1 VNGHEKLNNRLEEE
15 IRFHIEQQ
23 IEKNVRAGMAPDD
36 ARRHAHLKFGGVA
49 RTVEYT
55 RDQFR
60 WARLEEWLRDLRVAI
75 RMWRRTR
82 GAAAVAILTLAI
94 GIGANTAMFSILN
107 ALILHPLPFPEAD
120 RLITI
125 WDSSDRNPR
134 NEVSFANYADWKAQ
148 QTSFEKLGLYRWWT
162 ANITGDQTPER
173 VQGFQL
179 TAEILPALGLKPFL
193 GRYFTEEENQANAQ
207 RVLLISHGLWQRRF
221 GGRPDILGAT
231 VNVND
236 VPRQVIGILPPELNF
251 PPGAELIAPMQ
262 ITPDIA
268 ANRRFHTYYVVGRLK
283 EGKSVA
289 EANADMTTIA
299 ARLAKEYPDTN
310 KGLTARVFPLASD
323 VASSY
328 ANGIWLLMGSV
339 GFVLLIACAN
349 LANLLLARGPGR
361 VRELAV
367 RISIGASRGRIVRQL
382 VTESLVLSIAGGG
395 LGIAIAALGVRTLR
409 QATPADLLASVPG
422 LATLSVDGPVLVFS
436 SLLSILTGLV
446 FGLLPALRTSTVD
459 ANSALRDASRPLGAA
474 GGQRLRGFLVAAE
487 VALALILVSG
497 AGFTLHAFS
506 RLVSMPTGFDSS
518 NVISMGVTLPFAR
531 YTDGAAQSRFYET
544 LLANARGVPGVQSVG
559 FTSHIPLAQ
568 GNAAGGIVFE
578 GRPAP
583 DQAPQADYR
592 VVSDGYFETIG
603 ARLAGGRAFAASD
616 AAGSPRVV
624 AVNEAFANRF
634 FSDGKD
640 AVGSRIAFTGDPE
653 PRPWREIVAVVKDLR
668 HRINEPPR
676 PETYIPFTQ
685 APQSTLFLV
694 AKTRED
700 AIGMAPSLR
709 AAVTSIDPNQ
719 PVWAVRT
726 LDEIKA
732 RAVAAFRATVAFILA
747 FGVVALLLSA
757 IGIFGV
763 VSYLVSVRTQEIG
776 LRMALGA
783 RATDVV
789 RLIVSQGS
797 PPLLAGFAIGGVGAF
812 ALGEVLAKAFPE
824 IGTVDPMPIAA
835 TAAVLIVVSSLATWL
850 PARRAAAIH
859 PVDALRAD

>member
-1 VNGHEKLNNRLEEE
+1 VSGRGNLNERLDEE
-15 IRFHIEQQ
+15 IRFHIEKQV
-23 IEKNVRAGMAPDD
+23 EKNLRAGMTPEE
-36 ARRHAHLKFGGVA
+36 ARRSAHLKFGGVDSA
-49 RTVEYT
+49 REYT
-55 RDQFR
+55 RDQFP
-60 WARLEEWLRDLRVAI
+60 WARLDEWLRDLRVAV
-75 RMWRRTR
+75 RMWRRAR
-82 GAAAVAILTLAI
+82 GAAAIAILTLAI
-94 GIGANTAMFSILN
+94 GIGANSAMFSILN

-120 RLITI
+120 RLISI

-148 QTSFEKLGLYRWWT
+148 QTSFDKLGLYRWWT
-162 ANITGDQTPER
+162 GNITGDQSPER

-179 TAEILPALGLKPFL
+179 TAEILPGLGLRPFL
-193 GRYFTEEENQANAQ
+193 GRFFTEEENQANAQ
-207 RVLLISHGLWQRRF
+207 RVILISHGLWQRRF
-221 GGRPDILGAT
+221 GGRPEILGAT
-231 VNVND
+231 VMVND

-251 PPGAELIAPMQ
+251 PPGAELIAPLQ

-283 EGKSVA
+283 DGKSVA

-323 VASSY
+323 VANTY

-367 RISIGASRGRIVRQL
+367 RVSIGASRGRIVRQL

-395 LGIAIAALGVRTLR
+395 LGIAIAAIAVRTLR
-409 QATPADLLASVPG
+409 QSTPADLMASVPG

-436 SLLSILTGLV
+436 SVLSILTGLV

-459 ANSALRDASRPLGAA
+459 ANIALRDASRPLGAA
-474 GGQRLRGFLVAAE
+474 GGQRLRGFLVASE
-487 VALALILVSG
+487 VALALVLVSG
-497 AGFTLHAFS
+497 AGFTLRAFS
-506 RLVSMPTGFDSS
+506 RLVSMQTGFDSG

-544 LLANARGVPGVQSVG
+544 LLMSARGVPGVQSAG
-559 FTSHIPLAQ
+559 LASHIPLAQ

-603 ARLAGGRAFAASD
+603 ARLARGRAFSSSDTAAS
-616 AAGSPRVV
+616 PLVV
-624 AVNEAFANRF
+624 AVNEAFVSRF
-634 FSDGKD
+634 FTDSKD

-653 PRPWREIVAVVKDLR
+653 PRQWREIVAVVKDIR
-668 HRINEPPR
+668 HRINQPPQ
-676 PETYIPFTQ
+676 PETYVPFTQ

-726 LDEIKA
+726 LDDVKA
-732 RAVAAFRATVAFILA
+732 RAVAAFRATVSFILA
-747 FGVVALLLSA
+747 FGAVALFLSA

-763 VSYLVSVRTQEIG
+763 VSYLVSARTQEIG

-783 RATDVV
+783 RASDVV

-797 PPLLAGFAIGGVGAF
+797 RPLLAGFAIGGVGAF
-812 ALGEVLAKAFPE
+812 ALGQVLARTFPE
-824 IGTVDPMPIAA
+824 IGAVDPLPLAA
-835 TAAVLIVVSSLATWL
+835 TTVLLVVVSSLATWL